1 MTRLLIEAI
10 AVGIIVLIVGSIVSA
25 IFRLFTSKSLPSVCK
40 DWNKYYVMEI
50 CLFITGF
57 LTHIFCEMVSL
68 NKWYCKN
75 GLACRK

>member
-25 IFRLFTSKSLPSVCK
+25 VFRLFTSKSLPSVCK

-57 LTHIFCEMVSL
+57 LTHILCEVVSL
-68 NKWYCKN
+68 HP
-75 GLACRK
+75 